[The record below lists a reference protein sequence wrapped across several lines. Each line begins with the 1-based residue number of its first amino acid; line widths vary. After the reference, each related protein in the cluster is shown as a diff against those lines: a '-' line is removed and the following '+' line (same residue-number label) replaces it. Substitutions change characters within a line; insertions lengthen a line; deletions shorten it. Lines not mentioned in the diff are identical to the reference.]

1 MKEQVIFVKLKIPTG
16 IMNYREL
23 RTNNYYTVD
32 KTLMIQDFL
41 ERGSKVTLL
50 TRPRRFGK
58 TLNLSMLAEF
68 FDITKESFEI
78 FKNTKIMQ
86 TKYAAEM
93 NQYPTIFISFLNA
106 KGDEN
111 NVIKYIKE
119 ELLREY
125 ERYSFICNRLKERQ
139 VRKYQRMINI
149 FDNEKES
156 LRIVYD
162 AFSFLVS
169 CLEDYY
175 QRKVMIFIDEYDTP
189 FIEAHMNGFYNTLH
203 VDLASL
209 LRTVLKGNDSLQ
221 YGFLTGI
228 QRVAKENVFSDLNN
242 LKVFTIKDK
251 EYAQYFGFTVDE
263 TKELLS
269 YYHLEYT
276 HAVKDMYN
284 GYNIGGLEI
293 FNPWSIINYAD
304 EKELKP
310 YWVNTGSNIMIKKA
324 MEHSG
329 NIFREEFEAL
339 IQENML
345 VTQIT
350 METSFYEQSNTSSLW
365 GLFVNAG
372 YLTINSVIDLENNE
386 YSVRI
391 PNKEVEKEFKDLT
404 AFYLHLETNEL
415 SNLYR
420 AIKTSNPNL
429 FLECYKKLLM
439 SPVSYHD
446 LINENS
452 YHMFLLGICLYIK
465 NDYEIISN
473 REEGNGRCDII
484 LKAKTKELLSYVIEF
499 KYINR
504 KEYEKHPNILK
515 SLAIQAIQQ
524 IEEHQYDIELTDE
537 IIYIGLAHCGK
548 HVEMFW
554 KQGDNTLPVLV

>member
-119 ELLREY
+119 DLLREY

-156 LRIVYD
+156 LRNVND
-162 AFSFLVS
+162 AISFLVS

-372 YLTINSVIDLENNE
+372 YL
-386 YSVRI
+386 
-391 PNKEVEKEFKDLT
+391 
-404 AFYLHLETNEL
+404 
-415 SNLYR
+415 
-420 AIKTSNPNL
+420 
-429 FLECYKKLLM
+429 
-439 SPVSYHD
+439 
-446 LINENS
+446 
-452 YHMFLLGICLYIK
+452 
-465 NDYEIISN
+465 
-473 REEGNGRCDII
+473 
-484 LKAKTKELLSYVIEF
+484 
-499 KYINR
+499 
-504 KEYEKHPNILK
+504 
-515 SLAIQAIQQ
+515 
-524 IEEHQYDIELTDE
+524 
-537 IIYIGLAHCGK
+537 
-548 HVEMFW
+548 
-554 KQGDNTLPVLV
+554 